1 MRALKRTSASMTNPI
16 RRALAALLTLT
27 CLGALSAQAATGVQG
42 PVPPAFQNRL
52 MVGLFE
58 EAGQNWMRDSD
69 VPWDARYRYFTK
81 GWADNWGYGA
91 RDGAWATSFFT
102 ETKAQGFVPV
112 VTYYQLF
119 GEPGGGEQQTLAKLK
134 NATTMR
140 AYFEDVK
147 LLLQRAKAYEGP
159 VVVHVEPDAVGFL
172 QFQTNSNPHASAAI
186 AASGMPELA
195 GLPDTVAG
203 WSLAFLQLRKA
214 VGANNVVLG
223 LHISAWAS
231 GKDIAF
237 NSLTDPLQ
245 PEVDKVVAFI
255 NPAGLAANVTGSTYD
270 VLVGDPLDRDAD
282 FYRLTQGADHTW
294 NMSDTASITSRSY
307 NRYAEW
313 LRLFNQTTGKRWVLW
328 QIPLGNSNHLNVNNS
343 GGARQGYKDNRT
355 EYFFGASGD
364 AHRRKFAN
372 VGVIALMYG
381 AGAGGQSSYQN
392 DLATDGQPYLKKRA
406 GAFLQAGG
414 LSLPAAGTTLPP
426 PGGGTPDAGTP
437 PVDAGTP
444 PTDGGVDGGTDGGV
458 DGGTRPDAGTTDGG
472 TGSSDA
478 GTSSDPSKYG
488 FESST
493 QGWSASGAALSPVS
507 TSTSKAY
514 AGTRS
519 LAVTFNGTSGKGTVA
534 VANAAVPAGRTVT
547 FRFWLPT
554 GSKLLGVQP
563 YALEGAAAN
572 WRWTGT
578 WFAVGS
584 LKAGAWN
591 TVTVKLPSGSTTPL
605 YQLGVEFQTSGTWKG
620 TAYLDAV
627 TW

>member
-1 MRALKRTSASMTNPI
+1 MTNTI
-16 RRALAALLTLT
+16 RRAFAALLTLT

-58 EAGQNWMRDSD
+58 EAGQNWMRDSN

-91 RDGAWATSFFT
+91 RDGSWAASFLT
-102 ETKAQGFVPV
+102 ESKAQGYVPV

-119 GEPGGGEQQTLAKLK
+119 GEPGGGEQETLAKLK
-134 NATTMR
+134 NASTMR
-140 AYFEDVK
+140 SYFEDVK
-147 LLLQRAKAYEGP
+147 LLLQRAKAFGSP
-159 VVVHVEPDAVGFL
+159 VILHVEPDAVGFL
-172 QFQTNSNPHASAAI
+172 QFQTASNPNAPAAI
-186 AASGMPELA
+186 ASSGMPELA
-195 GLPDTVAG
+195 GLPNTVAG

-245 PEVDKVVAFI
+245 PEVDKVVNFLK
-255 NPAGLAANVTGSTYD
+255 PLGLGTNVTGATYD
-270 VLVGDPLDRDAD
+270 VVVGDPLDRDAD

-294 NMSDTASITSRSY
+294 DMSDAASLTSRSY

-313 LRLFNQTTGKRWVLW
+313 LRLWNQTSGKRWMLW
-328 QIPLGNSNHLNVNNS
+328 QIPLGNSNHLNINNS

-355 EYFFGASGD
+355 EYFFGTSGD

-372 VGVIALMYG
+372 VGVVALMYG

-392 DLATDGQPYLKKRA
+392 DQGTDGQPYLKQRA
-406 GAFLQAGG
+406 GTFLNAGG

-426 PGGGTPDAGTP
+426 PGGGGSTDGGTVDAGTP

-444 PTDGGVDGGTDGGV
+444 DGGTRPDGGTDSGV
-458 DGGTRPDAGTTDGG
+458 DGGTRPDAGTDGG

-478 GTSSDPSKYG
+478 GTPADPSKYG
-488 FESST
+488 FESNA
-493 QGWSASGAALSPVS
+493 QGWSASGAALSAVS
-507 TSTSKAY
+507 TTTAKAS

-519 LAVTFNGTSGKGTVA
+519 LAVPFNGTSGKGTVA
-534 VANAAVPAGRTVT
+534 VANAAVPSGKTVT
-547 FRFWLPT
+547 FQLWLPT
-554 GSKLLGVQP
+554 GSKITGVQP
-563 YALEGAAAN
+563 YTLEGASAN
-572 WRWTGT
+572 WRWTGN
-578 WFAVGS
+578 WIPVSS

-591 TVTVKLPSGSTTPL
+591 AITVKLPSGSTTPL
-605 YQLGVEFQTSGTWKG
+605 YQLGVEFQTTGTWKG
-620 TAYLDAV
+620 TVYLDAV
-627 TW
+627 SW

>member
-1 MRALKRTSASMTNPI
+1 MTNTI
-16 RRALAALLTLT
+16 RRAFAALLTLT

-58 EAGQNWMRDSD
+58 EAGQNWMRDSN

-91 RDGAWATSFFT
+91 RDGSWAASFFT
-102 ETKAQGFVPV
+102 ESKAQGYVPV

-119 GEPGGGEQQTLAKLK
+119 GEPGGGEQETLAKLK
-134 NATTMR
+134 NASTMR
-140 AYFEDVK
+140 SYFEDVK
-147 LLLQRAKAYEGP
+147 LLLQRAKAFGSP
-159 VVVHVEPDAVGFL
+159 VILHVEPDAVGFL
-172 QFQTNSNPHASAAI
+172 QFQTASNPNAPAAI
-186 AASGMPELA
+186 ASSGMPELA
-195 GLPDTVAG
+195 GLPNTVAG

-245 PEVDKVVAFI
+245 PEVDKVVNFLK
-255 NPAGLAANVTGSTYD
+255 PLGLGTNVTGATYD
-270 VLVGDPLDRDAD
+270 VVVGDPLDRDAD

-294 NMSDTASITSRSY
+294 DMSDAASLTSRSY

-313 LRLFNQTTGKRWVLW
+313 LRLWNQTSGKRWMLW
-328 QIPLGNSNHLNVNNS
+328 QIPLGNSNHLNINNS

-355 EYFFGASGD
+355 EYFFGTSGD

-372 VGVIALMYG
+372 VGVVALMYG

-392 DLATDGQPYLKKRA
+392 DQGTDGQPYLKQRA
-406 GAFLQAGG
+406 GTFLNAGG
-414 LSLPAAGTTLPP
+414 LGLPAAGTTLPP
-426 PGGGTPDAGTP
+426 PGGGGSTDGGTVDAGTP

-444 PTDGGVDGGTDGGV
+444 DGGTRPDGGTDGGM
-458 DGGTRPDAGTTDGG
+458 DGGTRPDAGTDGG
-472 TGSSDA
+472 TGTSDA
-478 GTSSDPSKYG
+478 GTPADPSKYG
-488 FESST
+488 FESNA
-493 QGWSASGAALSPVS
+493 QGWSASGAALSAVS
-507 TSTSKAY
+507 TTTAKAS

-519 LAVTFNGTSGKGTVA
+519 LAVPFNGTSGKGTVA
-534 VANAAVPAGRTVT
+534 VANAAVPSGKTVT
-547 FRFWLPT
+547 FQLWLPT
-554 GSKLLGVQP
+554 GSKITGVQP
-563 YALEGAAAN
+563 YTLEGASAN
-572 WRWTGT
+572 WRWTGN
-578 WFAVGS
+578 WIPVGN

-591 TVTVKLPSGSTTPL
+591 AITVKLPSGSTTPL
-605 YQLGVEFQTSGTWKG
+605 YQLGVEFQTTGTWKG
-620 TAYLDAV
+620 TVYLDAV
-627 TW
+627 SW

>member
-1 MRALKRTSASMTNPI
+1 MTNPI

-27 CLGALSAQAATGVQG
+27 CLGAMSAHAAGVQG
-42 PVPPAFQNRL
+42 PVPPVFQNRL

-91 RDGAWATSFFT
+91 RDGSWAASFFT
-102 ETKAQGFVPV
+102 ETKAQGYVPV

-119 GEPGGGEQQTLAKLK
+119 GEPGGGEQETLAKLK
-134 NATTMR
+134 NASTMR
-140 AYFEDVK
+140 SYFEDVK
-147 LLLQRAKAYEGP
+147 LLLQRAKTYGGP

-172 QFQTNSNPHASAAI
+172 QFQTASNPGAYAAI

-195 GLPDTVAG
+195 GLPNTVAG

-231 GKDIAF
+231 GKDLVY

-245 PEVDKVVAFI
+245 PEVDKVVNFLK
-255 NPAGLAANVTGSTYD
+255 PMGLAANVTGSTYD
-270 VLVGDPLDRDAD
+270 VLFGDPLDRDAD
-282 FYRLTQGADHTW
+282 FYRLTRGEDHLW
-294 NMSDTASITSRSY
+294 SMSDTASITSKSF

-313 LRLFNQTTGKRWVLW
+313 LRLFNQTSGKRWVLW
-328 QIPLGNSNHLNVNNS
+328 QIPLGNSNHLNINNA

-355 EYFFGASGD
+355 EYFFGAVGD
-364 AHRRKFAN
+364 LHRRKFAN
-372 VGVIALMYG
+372 VGVVALLFG

-392 DLATDGQPYLKKRA
+392 DLATDGQPYLKQRA
-406 GAFLQAGG
+406 KTFLQVGG
-414 LSLPAAGTTLPP
+414 LALPAIGTTLPL
-426 PGGGTPDAGTP
+426 PGSGSSDGGTS

-444 PTDGGVDGGTDGGV
+444 PVDGGTDGGV
-458 DGGTRPDAGTTDGG
+458 DGGTRPDGGVDGGVDGG
-472 TGSSDA
+472 TRPDAGTGTSDA
-478 GTSSDPSKYG
+478 GTPTDPSKYG
-488 FESST
+488 FESGT
-493 QGWSASGAALSPVS
+493 QGFVAGGAAVSAVS
-507 TSTSKAY
+507 TSTTRAY

-519 LAVTFNGTSGKGTVA
+519 LAVPFNGTSGGGTVA
-534 VANAAVPAGRTVT
+534 VANAAVGSGRTVT
-547 FRFWLPT
+547 FRLWLPT
-554 GSKLLGVQP
+554 GSNITGVQP
-563 YALEGAAAN
+563 YALEGAASN
-572 WRWTGT
+572 WRWTGN
-578 WFAVGS
+578 WVAVGS

-591 TVTVKLPSGSTTPL
+591 AITVTLPSGSTTPL
-605 YQLGVEFQTSGTWKG
+605 YQLGLEFQTGGTWKG